1 MYFDSFSS
9 LVCSENNWWRNAA
22 KKQSSSTRSL
32 SRTVTRCEWSP
43 SKRQLWVLY
52 QILGNRVQHL
62 FLEVLQCV
70 GDENLAKDQLEKD
83 ENWQSRVL

>member
-1 MYFDSFSS
+1 MVAFNTS
-9 LVCSENNWWRNAA
+9 AMG
-22 KKQSSSTRSL
+22 T
-32 SRTVTRCEWSP
+32 
-43 SKRQLWVLY
+43 Y
-52 QILGNRVQHL
+52 QILGYLVQHL

>member
-22 KKQSSSTRSL
+22 KKQNSSIRSL
-32 SRTVTRCEWSP
+32 SRTVTRCEWLP
-43 SKRQLWVLY
+43 TTRQLWVFY
-52 QILGNRVQHL
+52 QILGYLVQHL

-70 GDENLAKDQLEKD
+70 GDENLPKDQLEKD
-83 ENWQSRVL
+83 ENWQLRVL